1 MRTAQ
6 KKAADEKP
14 ASRQHPDWAKLL
26 RDAVEKPGVISEC
39 YRRFWNYSVGNQI
52 LAMFQCLERG
62 LEPGPIHTFMGW
74 LDLGRHVRK
83 GEKAI
88 ILCMPVT
95 VRRKLDAERQPTDSG
110 VIPDADAKIAVTV
123 FTYKPHWFVLSQ
135 TDGADYIPQELP
147 QWSEVAALKSLQIER
162 IGFNHPNGNCQG
174 YAHGQSVA
182 VSPLASLPH
191 KTLFHELA
199 HVFLG
204 HTTELGRMDDHDLT
218 PVNLR
223 EVEAE
228 SVALICCESLGL
240 AGSAECRG
248 YIQHWLGKDSIP
260 DRSAQRI
267 FKAADTIL
275 RGGRSEAEQG
285 EPVSPQ

>member
-1 MRTAQ
+1 MRSGQ
-6 KKAADEKP
+6 RKAADENP
-14 ASRQHPDWAKLL
+14 SSRQHPDWAKLL
-26 RDAVEKPGVISEC
+26 ADAVEKPGVISEC
-39 YRRFWNYSVGNQI
+39 YRRFWNYSTGNQI
-52 LAMFQCLERG
+52 LAMFQCLERH
-62 LEPGPIHTFMGW
+62 LEPGPIHTFKGW

-88 ILCMPVT
+88 TLCMPVT
-95 VRRKLDAERQPTDSG
+95 VKRKLDAKRQAIHSG
-110 VIPDADAKIAVTV
+110 LVPDADDTIAMTV

-147 QWSEVAALKSLQIER
+147 KWSEAAALETLHVVR
-162 IGFNHPNGNCQG
+162 IRFDHPDGNCQG
-174 YAHGQSVA
+174 YAHSRSVA
-182 VSPLASLPH
+182 VSPLAPLPH
-191 KTLFHELA
+191 KTLFHEVA
-199 HVFLG
+199 HIVLG
-204 HTTELGRMDDHDLT
+204 HTKERGWMDDHDRT

-240 AGSAECRG
+240 EGAVQCRG

-275 RGGRSEAEQG
+275 RGGRGEAEQSK
-285 EPVSPQ
+285 PVSPQ